1 MSAKCGKFNRH
12 PGSISA
18 PAIHRQSEICPQ
30 SVLHRATSATLSCP
44 RPSRRLLRHCAR
56 PAFALERWRE
66 IDAEHSVYESIKP
79 GPGGSI
85 SLMLTPLELIERLAA
100 LIPPPRRHRHRYY
113 GVLAP
118 NAPLRAQV
126 TALVGVPESPTTPL
140 VTATETETE
149 PIAAQITAPG
159 ASSNSKKE
167 ACLLYTSPSPR
178 D

>member
-100 LIPPPRRHRHRYY
+100 LIPPPCRHRHRYC
-113 GVLAP
+113 GVLVLSTAMRANVRFRPSSSRP
-118 NAPLRAQV
+118 NSEILEGHTWSSRV
-126 TALVGVPESPTTPL
+126 MYVLTSGT
-140 VTATETETE
+140 
-149 PIAAQITAPG
+149 
-159 ASSNSKKE
+159 SNSSRGSS
-167 ACLLYTSPSPR
+167 L
-178 D
+178 